1 MTLSVVAT
9 ERGRSLALVW
19 AGMVLGV
26 SFVATPAKF
35 LAPSLP
41 LPVALD
47 VGRQTFR
54 VFGRVE
60 VVLAALLGLGVAAAR
75 PVRPLALVP
84 GAVVVLQG
92 LWLRPRLN
100 ARTRQVAQGRAVP
113 RSSWPHLA
121 FVACEAA
128 KLTALLAI
136 GLSRARVRPPSTA
149 HTGEGDDYGQRPV
162 RCRDRRAD

>member
-1 MTLSVVAT
+1 MTLSVAAT
-9 ERGRSLALVW
+9 ERGRPLALVW

-26 SFVATPAKF
+26 SFLATPAKF

-60 VVLAALLGLGVAAAR
+60 VVLAALLGLGVVVGR
-75 PVRPLALVP
+75 PVRRLDLVP

-100 ARTRQVAQGRAVP
+100 ARTRQVAQGRAAP

-128 KLTALLAI
+128 KLTALLVI
-136 GLSRARVRPPSTA
+136 GLTRARVRSSSTT
-149 HTGEGDDYGQRPV
+149 HSGEGDGYRE
-162 RCRDRRAD
+162 